1 MCASVQNGS
10 VNVDSVVTV
19 AARLAEAGHYG
30 AERIAMVSSRL
41 QEDWKSFTSALEERS
56 NTLAMATGFHQG
68 AEQVM
73 IWEDDKQPRLPS
85 LTVRLSVYLSVRL
98 CGQFLVKVEGWVQAC
113 SDGSLPSA
121 TAELEAAV
129 KKHQELN
136 EEIAGS
142 YTQVPVCFALTC
154 LSVQA
159 VRLLTACA
167 SVCRS
172 ARAVKPC
179 WMYSKLA
186 RQRIPTARRPSQTS
200 RPPPTASWES
210 CTRSCRCVSQGRY
223 SVNR

>member
-1 MCASVQNGS
+1 MCVCVRVQNGS

-41 QEDWKSFTSALEERS
+41 QEDWKSLTSALEERS

-73 IWEDDKQPRLPS
+73 SSSIWEEAEQPRLLS
-85 LTVRLSVYLSVRL
+85 LTVCLPVCLS
-98 CGQFLVKVEGWVQAC
+98 GQFLVKVEGWVQAC
-113 SDGSLPSA
+113 SEGSLPSA

-136 EEIAGS
+136 EEISAS
-142 YTQVPVCFALTC
+142 YTQVPVWHEHTKNCPSSDHL
-154 LSVQA
+154 
-159 VRLLTACA
+159 

-179 WMYSKLA
+179 WRYSKLA
-186 RQRIPTARRPSQTS
+186 PQQIPTARRPSQTS
-200 RPPPTASWES
+200 RPPPTASWAS
-210 CTRSCRCVSQGRY
+210 STRSCRCVPQEWY
-223 SVNR
+223 SVVTGR